1 MPPAP
6 LILVFLV
13 GASALLAT
21 LWRLLGARPRAQRGA
36 RIVAPMPWHRW
47 RGGCAMLAGVRLTP
61 QDEVR
66 HFKLIGATGA
76 GKSTAIRELLTRAL
90 ERGDRVI
97 VADPDG
103 SYQRRF
109 FDPFQR
115 DALLGPFE
123 SGARTWDPFLEIEQP
138 FDLEQLAGAL
148 IAGGEDGA
156 AREWRAY
163 ARTFLAAVLG
173 HCQYQRPSSREL
185 WRLLVRASVEELRE
199 VVQGSPAQP
208 FLEGE
213 NARMFASIR
222 SVAGSALAGFE
233 HLQRQRTRPFSVR
246 RWVRDPG
253 AGRALFLPY
262 RANQIAALRTLI
274 AAWLRLAIFEAM
286 SQREGVD
293 QRLWLV
299 IDELDALGAID
310 GLKDALARLRKY
322 GCRCVLGFQSISQVS
337 AAYAGDANTIIENC
351 GNTLI
356 LRCSASENG
365 GTSAFASRLIGDQ
378 QVLRHQRSRGRE
390 GAGWGRASRSV
401 TEQLVTEPAVLAAEI
416 EQLPDL
422 RGYFKPASSP
432 AWFTVRLGVK
442 DAVAVHV

>member
-1 MPPAP
+1 MAGA
-6 LILVFLV
+6 VFVLP
-13 GASALLAT
+13 LLAGAGALVT
-21 LWRLLGARPRAQRGA
+21 VLWRSLGARSRAQRGA
-36 RIVAPMPWHRW
+36 RIVAPKPWQRW
-47 RGGCAMLAGVRLTP
+47 RGGASLAGVRLTP

-76 GKSTAIRELLTRAL
+76 GKSTAIRELLTLAL
-90 ERGDRVI
+90 GRGDRVI

-109 FDPFQR
+109 FDPFRR

-123 SGARTWDPFLEIEQP
+123 PGAFTWDPFLEIEQP

-156 AREWRAY
+156 AREWRGY

-173 HCQYQRPSSREL
+173 HCQARQPSSREL
-185 WRLLVRASVEELRE
+185 WRLLVRAPVDELRD

-233 HLQRQRTRPFSVR
+233 HLQSQRTRPFSVR
-246 RWVRDPG
+246 RWVRNAD

-262 RANQIAALRTLI
+262 RANQIAALRALI

-286 SQREGVD
+286 SQREGID

-322 GCRCVLGFQSISQVS
+322 GCRCVLGFQSVSQVTGTYG
-337 AAYAGDANTIIENC
+337 ADANTIVENC
-351 GNTLI
+351 GNTVI
-356 LRCSASENG
+356 LRCSASESG
-365 GTSAFASRLIGDQ
+365 GTSAFASRLIGEQ
-378 QVLRHQRSRGRE
+378 QVLRRQRSRGRE
-390 GAGWGRASRSV
+390 GAGWGRTSRSV

-422 RGYFKPASSP
+422 KGYFKPASSP
-432 AWFTVRLGVK
+432 AWFTVRLGVT
-442 DAVAVHV
+442 DAITVHV